1 MSGATPPRYP
11 LRSRRQVQ
19 APQNAETLVLE
30 TKEKVDEAALPSPIR
45 SPVPTTSSNAFR
57 TSREYNLE
65 GMLGFK
71 EEPRQIL
78 FLFLLVISVAY
89 YSFTHDS
96 DDIAQ
101 NVRNGGI
108 SAAFIFLVYC
118 FLQTRDGLLV
128 RPHPGVWRI
137 VHGLAV
143 LYLLL
148 MAVLSVQNAKSA
160 TAAIR
165 VLFPEVGAATK
176 AASTTPRPPLECELN
191 MMSLHRGVSSIWF
204 LAHVTGWW
212 GKMCMFRDWRFCWV
226 LGIGFELLELIF
238 QCIIP
243 DFQECWWDS
252 LFMDLLG
259 ANFLGMCLGRL
270 TLKYLETK
278 EYDWSG
284 KRSEQRGYF
293 SRAIS
298 QFTPFS
304 WSRYDWEVF
313 SSAKR
318 FFMVL
323 VALFVCLFSE
333 LNAFFLLT
341 TLSIPKDSNLNKYRL
356 AVMFMLGIPAAAE
369 YYEFVTDPKCYRL
382 GQNAWMMCCII
393 VFEMLVWVKF
403 SEGLEQMTSPPFD
416 VVAPLVTFSVLFS
429 LWMLLYFRKKGPA
442 AAKTLVPLDIL
453 FYVSFLPLTYLS
465 KQWAY

>member
-1 MSGATPPRYP
+1 M
-11 LRSRRQVQ
+11 
-19 APQNAETLVLE
+19 LV
-30 TKEKVDEAALPSPIR
+30 R
-45 SPVPTTSSNAFR
+45 
-57 TSREYNLE
+57 
-65 GMLGFK
+65 
-71 EEPRQIL
+71 
-78 FLFLLVISVAY
+78 
-89 YSFTHDS
+89 
-96 DDIAQ
+96 IACR
-101 NVRNGGI
+101 VRN
-108 SAAFIFLVYC
+108 S
-118 FLQTRDGLLV
+118 RDG
-128 RPHPGVWRI
+128 R
-137 VHGLAV
+137 
-143 LYLLL
+143 
-148 MAVLSVQNAKSA
+148 
-160 TAAIR
+160 
-165 VLFPEVGAATK
+165 
-176 AASTTPRPPLECELN
+176 
-191 MMSLHRGVSSIWF
+191 
-204 LAHVTGWW
+204 
-212 GKMCMFRDWRFCWV
+212 
-226 LGIGFELLELIF
+226 
-238 QCIIP
+238 
-243 DFQECWWDS
+243 WDS

-259 ANFLGMCLGRL
+259 ANFVGMCLGSL

-341 TLSIPKDSNLNKYRL
+341 TLNIPKDSNLNKYRL

-369 YYEFVTDPKCYRL
+369 YYEFVTDPNCYRL

-403 SEGLEQMTSPPFD
+403 SEELEQMTSPPFD
-416 VVAPLVTFSVLFS
+416 VVMPLVAFFVLFS
-429 LWMLLYFRKKGPA
+429 LWMLLYFCKKVMTSLA
-442 AAKTLVPLDIL
+442 PLDIL
-453 FYVSFLPLTYLS
+453 FYVSFLPLAYLS

>member
-19 APQNAETLVLE
+19 APQNAETLVLD

-57 TSREYNLE
+57 TSREHNLE

-118 FLQTRDGLLV
+118 FLQTRDGLL
-128 RPHPGVWRI
+128 
-137 VHGLAV
+137 
-143 LYLLL
+143 
-148 MAVLSVQNAKSA
+148 
-160 TAAIR
+160 
-165 VLFPEVGAATK
+165 
-176 AASTTPRPPLECELN
+176 
-191 MMSLHRGVSSIWF
+191 
-204 LAHVTGWW
+204 
-212 GKMCMFRDWRFCWV
+212 MCMFRDWRFCWV

-429 LWMLLYFRKKGPA
+429 LWMLLYFRKK
-442 AAKTLVPLDIL
+442 VRNI
-453 FYVSFLPLTYLS
+453 
-465 KQWAY
+465 

>member
-1 MSGATPPRYP
+1 MVPNSVRILKYPIIGWEVASRNTAKYPIEFRQCVACPLDKVDDVIYFVMSGATPPRYP

-19 APQNAETLVLE
+19 APQNAETLVLD
-30 TKEKVDEAALPSPIR
+30 TKEKLDEAALPSPIR

-96 DDIAQ
+96 D
-101 NVRNGGI
+101 
-108 SAAFIFLVYC
+108 
-118 FLQTRDGLLV
+118 
-128 RPHPGVWRI
+128 
-137 VHGLAV
+137 
-143 LYLLL
+143 
-148 MAVLSVQNAKSA
+148 
-160 TAAIR
+160 
-165 VLFPEVGAATK
+165 
-176 AASTTPRPPLECELN
+176 
-191 MMSLHRGVSSIWF
+191 
-204 LAHVTGWW
+204 
-212 GKMCMFRDWRFCWV
+212 MCMFRDWRFCWV

-429 LWMLLYFRKKGPA
+429 LWMLLYFRKK
-442 AAKTLVPLDIL
+442 VRNI
-453 FYVSFLPLTYLS
+453 
-465 KQWAY
+465 